1 MGLYHHARIAPCRT
15 SVAWTHTVDHKLL
28 RSGSGR
34 DDKSTG
40 THTETVHATSVYLSY
55 ETVFCGRKILASSI
69 LVMILYLVDEMSGM
83 LQTHTHSD
91 AFGLD
96 LNPGGCE
103 IAIHITRTVTCGQDD
118 WPPIG
123 FLGPRLQVDS
133 LDTYHLVAIDDEGGH
148 LGLEMH
154 LAPTLKD
161 GVAHVFYHT
170 RQFVGSYMGMGIS
183 QNVGIG
189 SMLAEDIQYLVH
201 TAAFLAAGIQL
212 SIAVGTCSTLTKTIV
227 AFGIHLLG
235 LGNIGEVLLRSR
247 TSLPR
252 SSTTGR

>member
-1 MGLYHHARIAPCRT
+1 
-15 SVAWTHTVDHKLL
+15 
-28 RSGSGR
+28 
-34 DDKSTG
+34 
-40 THTETVHATSVYLSY
+40 
-55 ETVFCGRKILASSI
+55 
-69 LVMILYLVDEMSGM
+69 
-83 LQTHTHSD
+83 
-91 AFGLD
+91 
-96 LNPGGCE
+96 
-103 IAIHITRTVTCGQDD
+103 
-118 WPPIG
+118 
-123 FLGPRLQVDS
+123 
-133 LDTYHLVAIDDEGGH
+133 
-148 LGLEMH
+148 MH

-235 LGNIGEVLLRSR
+235 LGNIGEVLLALRVRPCLVRAPQDDSPTR
-247 TSLPR
+247 
-252 SSTTGR
+252 